1 MKSLRDRPFYGLYAI
16 TDADFK
22 GPAIER
28 QVELA
33 IRGGARV
40 IQYRD
45 KSRDAP
51 LRQAEAQAIL
61 GVCRR
66 FDVPLLIND
75 DVELAAAI
83 GADGVHLGS
92 EDTAL
97 GIARS
102 KLGPRAIIGVSCYN
116 RFELAERA
124 VAAGADYVAF
134 GRFFSSQSKPLAV
147 GAGLHLL
154 HRARAALDCPIVA
167 IGGITPENGRLLVEA
182 GADML
187 AVIRGV
193 FAAHD
198 VTQAAQSLHN
208 LFASDSENPP

>member
-1 MKSLRDRPFYGLYAI
+1 MKRLRGRPFHGLYAI
-16 TDADFK
+16 TDAGFK
-22 GPAIER
+22 GLAIER
-28 QVELA
+28 QVEMA

-45 KSRDAP
+45 KSLDAP
-51 LRQAEAQAIL
+51 LRQTEAKAIL
-61 GVCRR
+61 SVCRR

-92 EDTAL
+92 EDTTLAS
-97 GIARS
+97 ARRQ
-102 KLGPRAIIGVSCYN
+102 LGPRAIIGVSCYN

-124 VAAGADYVAF
+124 VATGADYVAF
-134 GRFFSSQSKPLAV
+134 GRFFTSQSKPLAV
-147 GAGLHLL
+147 GAGLDLL
-154 HRARAALDCPIVA
+154 HRARAELDCPVVA

-193 FAAHD
+193 FAAPD
-198 VTQAAQSLHN
+198 VTEAAQSLHN
-208 LFASDSENPP
+208 LFPSDPENDP

>member
-1 MKSLRDRPFYGLYAI
+1 MKRLRDRPFHGLYAI
-16 TDADFK
+16 TDAGLK

-28 QVELA
+28 PVELA

-45 KSRDAP
+45 KSRDAS
-51 LRQAEAQAIL
+51 LRQVEAQAIL
-61 GVCRR
+61 GVCRK

-102 KLGPRAIIGVSCYN
+102 QLGQRAIIGVSCYN

-124 VAAGADYVAF
+124 IAAGADYVAF
-134 GRFFSSQSKPLAV
+134 GRFFSSRSKPLAV
-147 GAGLHLL
+147 SAGVDLL
-154 HRARAALDCPIVA
+154 HRARAELDCPIVA
-167 IGGITPENGRLLVEA
+167 IGGITPENGRLLVQA

>member
-1 MKSLRDRPFYGLYAI
+1 MKRLRGRPFHGLYAI
-16 TDADFK
+16 TDAGFRGK
-22 GPAIER
+22 AIEH
-28 QVELA
+28 QVEMA

-45 KSRDAP
+45 KSRDAS
-51 LRQAEAQAIL
+51 LRHAEAQAIL
-61 GVCRR
+61 AVCHR
-66 FDVPLLIND
+66 FDIPFLIND

-97 GIARS
+97 SAARAQ
-102 KLGPRAIIGVSCYN
+102 LGPEAIIGVSCYN

-124 VAAGADYVAF
+124 VTAGADYVAF
-134 GRFFSSQSKPLAV
+134 GRFFTSQSKPLAV
-147 GAGLHLL
+147 GAGMDLL
-154 HRARAALDCPIVA
+154 HRGRAELDCPIDA
-167 IGGITPENGRLLVEA
+167 IGGITPENGRLLVQA

-198 VTQAAQSLHN
+198 VSQAAQSLHN
-208 LFASDSENPP
+208 LFASDSENDS